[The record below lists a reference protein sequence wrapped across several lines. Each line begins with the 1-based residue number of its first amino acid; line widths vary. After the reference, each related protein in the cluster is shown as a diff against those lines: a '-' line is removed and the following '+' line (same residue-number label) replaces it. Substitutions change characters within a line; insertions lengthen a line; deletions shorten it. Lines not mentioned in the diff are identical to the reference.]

1 MATDALIL
9 KGVGETLAG
18 LGLVSARLPDLSAP
32 LREAGIYMAT
42 SSVPRN
48 FQMGGRPN
56 RWPGST
62 RWNAP
67 AGDPLFDQGY
77 LVRSIDYAADAS
89 SLTLGSP
96 LLKSALLQYGTAEMP
111 GGVLRPKSARFLAI
125 PQFGPGK
132 LSKQQIRAG
141 VRPRSF
147 ADAFVLMKGPEGPG
161 LYRKSATVP
170 NDPFAYARKNRGSRA
185 TGVKLPKAPGMQK
198 TVTRIFAFLTEVH
211 IPARP
216 FLLFQD
222 EDADVISEFL
232 LRYLFADG
240 GMQFGSV
247 LAQRLLAA
255 AA

>member
-9 KGVGETLAG
+9 RGVGDTLAG
-18 LGLVSARLPDLSAP
+18 LGLVSARLPDLSVP
-32 LREAGIYMAT
+32 LREAGVYMAT

-48 FQMGGRPN
+48 FQAGGRPD
-56 RWPGST
+56 RWAQAT

-77 LVRSIDYAADAS
+77 LVRSIDYTADAS

-96 LLKSALLQYGTAEMP
+96 LLKSALLQYGTAQMP
-111 GGVLRPKSARFLAI
+111 GGVLRPKNAKFLAI
-125 PQFGPGK
+125 PQYGEGK

-161 LYRKSATVP
+161 LYRKSGFKP
-170 NDPFAYARKNRGSRA
+170 NDPFAYARANRGSKLS
-185 TGVKLPKAPGMQK
+185 GFKLPKAPGMQK
-198 TVTRIFAFLTEVH
+198 TVTRIFAFLTEVT

-232 LRYLFADG
+232 LRYLFKDG
-240 GMQFGSV
+240 GMQYGSV

-255 AA
+255 A